1 MKLYEFSIYAFRL
14 CGAAPAAFSHSLPQ
28 RRHLYHVT
36 LIMMASLLMM
46 IAFTALPLRRC
57 LYGVAFT
64 ALPSRRCLHGVT
76 YTTLPLRGCLYGVA
90 FTAQSLTFYKLRKIL
105 RRRPQVSLK
114 TTEFNTD
121 SINFPASR
129 PTLQV
134 IYLYFTRNLR
144 ILSSPCTSNLLDQ
157 KHVPRHFQPIFF
169 IGNSKQKKYIY
180 ASSPLL

>member
-14 CGAAPAAFSHSLPQ
+14 CGAA
-28 RRHLYHVT
+28 
-36 LIMMASLLMM
+36 LM
-46 IAFTALPLRRC
+46 TQPLRHSPCGVFPLSASTAPPLPRCPHYDGVSPDDDC

-76 YTTLPLRGCLYGVA
+76 YTTLPLRGCLDGVA

-105 RRRPQVSLK
+105 RRRPQISLK
-114 TTEFNTD
+114 TTEFSTD

-144 ILSSPCTSNLLDQ
+144 ILSSRCTSNLLDQ
-157 KHVPRHFQPIFF
+157 KHVP
-169 IGNSKQKKYIY
+169 
-180 ASSPLL
+180 